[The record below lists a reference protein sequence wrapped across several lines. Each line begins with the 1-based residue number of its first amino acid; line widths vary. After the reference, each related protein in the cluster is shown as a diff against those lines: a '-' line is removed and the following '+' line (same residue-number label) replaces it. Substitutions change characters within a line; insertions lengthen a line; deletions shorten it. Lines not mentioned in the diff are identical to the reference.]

1 MNKFSRMTACLQHK
15 EADRVPV
22 YPILSGVTRKL
33 INVDYKTWGNDARAC
48 ADSLMKAA
56 DEFDLDCIVTLVDLS
71 VECEAWGAELIYPE
85 NEAAHPDYSNPRIKD
100 IDEYESIKKIDWRSG
115 RRMQMHYDVCKIL
128 MEEKGS
134 ELPIIPFVFGPLGTL
149 SMLRN
154 QQDLYMDIYD
164 DKDAVLKAVGEI
176 TETLKEYCADLAGLG
191 VPAIMIDTLFASG
204 TIMSKEMWL
213 EMEGQFVAGLSDTIR
228 ENGAMVMIHN
238 CGERVYF
245 DAQIETMKP
254 AAISFLYP
262 PDDCRSF
269 AECKEKYG
277 DRVTLIGC
285 VVPADAIEHVAND
298 EHWEKQCR
306 DNIDAMARGGGFILA
321 TGCEYPA
328 NASFDRARKMVE
340 IAKTYGVYHK
350 KVERVNVKTV

>member
-1 MNKFSRMTACLQHK
+1 MNKIERVITCLQHK

-22 YPILSGVTRKL
+22 YPILSGVTRNL

-48 ADSLMKAA
+48 ADALIKAA
-56 DEFDLDCIVTLVDLS
+56 DEFDLDCIVTLIDLS
-71 VECEAWGAELIYPE
+71 VECEAWGANLVYPE
-85 NEAAHPDYSNPRIKD
+85 NEAAHPDYSRPRIRD
-100 IDEYESIKKIDWRSG
+100 IEEYASIRKIDWREG
-115 RRMQMHYDVCKIL
+115 RRMRMHYEVCKIL
-128 MEEKGS
+128 MEEKGH
-134 ELPIIPFVFGPLGTL
+134 ELPIVPFVFGPLGTL

-164 DKDAVLKAVGEI
+164 DKEAVLAAVGAI
-176 TETLKEYCADLAGLG
+176 NETLKEYCADLAALG
-191 VPAIMIDTLFASG
+191 VPAIMLDTLFASG

-213 EMEGQFVAGLSDTIR
+213 EMEGSFVADLADTIR
-228 ENGAMVMIHN
+228 ENHSMVMIHN

-254 AAISFLYP
+254 VAISFLYP

-277 DRVTLIGC
+277 DKVTLIGC
-285 VVPADAIEHVAND
+285 VVPADALSQVAND

-306 DNIDAMARGGGFILA
+306 DNIDMMAKGGGFVLA

-328 NASFDRARKMVE
+328 NASFDRAQKMVE
-340 IAKTYGVYHK
+340 IAKTYGVYRK
-350 KVERVNVKTV
+350 KADKAAVKSE